1 MANSSL
7 PLSCNDRPV
16 FSKSLPQINAQY
28 HWTEKMAFSFVIA
41 IDFFDFGDKK
51 PLTVR
56 TRRGSMVSFSVF
68 GFCVQLGKPILSA
81 S

>member
-1 MANSSL
+1 MANSSH
-7 PLSCNDRPV
+7 PLNCNDPPV

-51 PLTVR
+51 DR
-56 TRRGSMVSFSVF
+56 
-68 GFCVQLGKPILSA
+68 
-81 S
+81 

>member
-7 PLSCNDRPV
+7 PLNCNDRPV

-28 HWTEKMAFSFVIA
+28 HWTEKMTFSFVIA

-51 PLTVR
+51 GR
-56 TRRGSMVSFSVF
+56 
-68 GFCVQLGKPILSA
+68 
-81 S
+81 

>member
-7 PLSCNDRPV
+7 PLNCNDPPV

-41 IDFFDFGDKK
+41 VDFFDFGDKK
-51 PLTVR
+51 TADCTHTARVN
-56 TRRGSMVSFSVF
+56 GQFF
-68 GFCVQLGKPILSA
+68 GVQFLCSA
-81 S
+81 

>member
-7 PLSCNDRPV
+7 PLNCNDRPV

-41 IDFFDFGDKK
+41 IDFFDFWDKK
-51 PLTVR
+51 DR
-56 TRRGSMVSFSVF
+56 
-68 GFCVQLGKPILSA
+68 
-81 S
+81 

>member
-1 MANSSL
+1 LN
-7 PLSCNDRPV
+7 CNDPPV

-51 PLTVR
+51 DR
-56 TRRGSMVSFSVF
+56 
-68 GFCVQLGKPILSA
+68 
-81 S
+81 

>member
-7 PLSCNDRPV
+7 PLICNDRPV

-51 PLTVR
+51 DR
-56 TRRGSMVSFSVF
+56 
-68 GFCVQLGKPILSA
+68 
-81 S
+81 